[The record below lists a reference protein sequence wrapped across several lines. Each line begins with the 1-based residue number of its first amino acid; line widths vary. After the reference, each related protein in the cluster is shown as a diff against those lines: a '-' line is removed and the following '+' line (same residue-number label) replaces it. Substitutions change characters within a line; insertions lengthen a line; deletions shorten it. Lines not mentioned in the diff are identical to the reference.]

1 MENII
6 NFNDYNK
13 KKPLSDDDIKSL
25 FLGLVN
31 LIKTNAVETINYKLK
46 EEFKENSIQLNNAKI
61 ELKIK
66 DEIIYDLK
74 KENEALCSKM
84 NALSQK
90 LKSLTKNNNI
100 LND

>member
-31 LIKTNAVETINYKLK
+31 LIKSNAVETVNYKLK

-66 DEIIYDLK
+66 DEIICDLK
-74 KENEALCSKM
+74 KENEILCSKM

-90 LKSLTKNNNI
+90 LKSLTKNNNV